1 MSEAIFHIVGARPN
15 FMKLAPVWMALNA
28 EGASQRVVHTGQ
40 HYDRAMSGAFFDS
53 LGLPEPDFN
62 LGVGS
67 GSHAE
72 QTGKVMIALEKLFEE
87 QRPRA
92 LVVYG
97 DVNSTLAGTL
107 VAAKM
112 GIPVI
117 HVEAGLRSGDM
128 LMPEE
133 VNRLVTDRLS
143 NLLLTHSRSA
153 DAILQGEGVP
163 AEKIAFIGNVMIDS
177 LKRILP
183 QGEKALPEAG
193 IALPEKFALVTLHR
207 PSNVDDREGL
217 AKIVEAINQL
227 AAQIPVIFP
236 IHPRTH
242 ARLDDPLVPQ
252 FVDQVL
258 LLDPLEYP
266 VFIMLEKLATLV
278 VTDSGGV
285 QEETTW
291 LGTPCLTLRANTE
304 RPVTCE
310 IGTNTLLGTDPEAIL
325 PAAEDVLNGT
335 YKTGQIPEGWD
346 GEAGPRAARRI
357 LDFLGH

>member
-1 MSEAIFHIVGARPN
+1 MIFHIVGARPN
-15 FMKLAPVWMALNA
+15 FMKLAPVWLALA
-28 EGASQRVVHTGQ
+28 ELGAVQRIIHTGQ
-40 HYDRAMSGAFFDS
+40 HYDRAMSGSFFET

-62 LGVGS
+62 LGIGS

-92 LVVYG
+92 LTVYG

-112 GIPVI
+112 GIAVI

-128 LMPEE
+128 SMPEE

-143 NLLLTHSRSA
+143 SLLLTHSRSA
-153 DAILQGEGVP
+153 DRILESEGVP
-163 AEKIAFIGNVMIDS
+163 ADRIVFIGNVMIDS
-177 LKRILP
+177 LKRMLP
-183 QGEKALPEAG
+183 RDGEALAGADLALPDRFG
-193 IALPEKFALVTLHR
+193 LVTLHR

-217 AKIVEAINQL
+217 AKIVEAINEL
-227 AAQIPVIFP
+227 AELIPVVFP

-242 ARLDDPLVPQ
+242 ARLDDPIVPQ
-252 FVDQVL
+252 FADDVL
-258 LLDPLEYP
+258 LLEPLEYSS
-266 VFIMLEKLATLV
+266 FITLEKLATLV

-304 RPVTCE
+304 RPVTIE
-310 IGTNTLLGTDPEAIL
+310 IGTNTLLGTDPANIV
-325 PAAEDVLNGT
+325 PAARQVLDGN
-335 YKTGQIPEGWD
+335 YKTGAAPEGWD
-346 GEAGPRAARRI
+346 GCAGPRAARAI
-357 LDFLGH
+357 IDFLDK